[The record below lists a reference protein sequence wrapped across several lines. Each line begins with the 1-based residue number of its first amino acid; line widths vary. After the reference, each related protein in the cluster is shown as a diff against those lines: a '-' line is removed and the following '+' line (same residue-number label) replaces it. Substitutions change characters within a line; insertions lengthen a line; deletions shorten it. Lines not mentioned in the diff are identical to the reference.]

1 MKSILTTLLLGSF
14 LLLPAAS
21 DVRKSASDQGVR
33 GPVLGYIFDGDSRL
47 LRPINGI
54 PGAAHVAGAIDLGF
68 IPSVVEVSPKQDF
81 ALAIDSE
88 GQLRLVNLTS
98 PVPTSTV
105 VNSAIVGGDRIFIS
119 PSGLAAAIYDRESKT
134 VQLVEGLPSSANPTS
149 DFAIAA
155 LPGVVTALAV
165 SDNSTV
171 LAAVAER
178 SGGSLYSLV
187 SDREPVR
194 IAPIR
199 RALGLSFVPRSDD
212 ALVADFDA
220 SEILLARN
228 VSTLGQVSEIASA
241 DDGVLKP
248 RSVAA
253 SSDGTRAVALV
264 PNGVATMR
272 LSGGAAE
279 LTTCACSPTTLSPLA
294 GGSAFRLTEAVGGPI
309 HLVEVASEIRMLF
322 VPAALDVEPAELTSS
337 APTRTA
343 SRSRR

>member
-1 MKSILTTLLLGSF
+1 MKSILATLLIGTF
-14 LLLPAAS
+14 ALLPAAS
-21 DVRKSASDQGVR
+21 NVTKSASEQGVR
-33 GPVLGYIFDGDSRL
+33 GPILGYIFDGNSRL

-54 PGAAHVAGAIDLGF
+54 PGAAHVAAAIDLGF
-68 IPSVVEVSPKQDF
+68 TPSVVEVSPKQDF
-81 ALAIDSE
+81 ALAIDAE
-88 GQLRLVNLTS
+88 GQLRLVNLS
-98 PVPTSTV
+98 APVPTSTV

-134 VQLVEGLPSSANPTS
+134 IQLVEGLPSSANPTQ
-149 DFAIAA
+149 DFEIGA
-155 LPGVVTALAV
+155 LPGVITALAV

-187 SDREPVR
+187 ADREPVR
-194 IAPIR
+194 LGPIR
-199 RALGLSFVPRSDD
+199 RALGLSFVPPSDD

-220 SEILLARN
+220 NEILLVRN
-228 VSTLGQVSEIASA
+228 VTTLGQVSVIASA

-248 RSVAA
+248 RAVAA
-253 SSDGTRAVALV
+253 SADGTRAVALV
-264 PNGVATMR
+264 PNGVATIR

-279 LTTCACSPTTLSPLA
+279 LTTCACSPTALSPLA
-294 GGSAFRLTEAVGGPI
+294 GGSAFRLTEAVGAPI
-309 HLVEVASEIRMLF
+309 HVVEVATETRMLF
-322 VPAALDVEPAELTSS
+322 VPAALDVEPTELTSS